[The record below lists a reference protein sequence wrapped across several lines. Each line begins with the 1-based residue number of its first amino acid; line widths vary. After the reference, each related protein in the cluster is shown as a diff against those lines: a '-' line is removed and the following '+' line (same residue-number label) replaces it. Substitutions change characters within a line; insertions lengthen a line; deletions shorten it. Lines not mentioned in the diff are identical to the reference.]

1 MPKKMTESEFTLCKR
16 TAAEIKAEVYANIG
30 EKREQNYFD
39 LYMGLDAEDREQ
51 NLDIMILLS
60 EIDYIT
66 FRALDLIV
74 QELRK
79 REEYI
84 PQKLVYW
91 YIDTKSKRISAPKD
105 REGLKNVNR
114 DFAIAKC
121 LHELNAMGM
130 TISRHKQTNE
140 EKKRGKDK
148 ENNCLSAA
156 DAIAEEFLRSYD
168 TVVKIWDS
176 LAQPDS
182 LIYKRTPTL
191 RRCAPEVSGDMKQAI

>member
-1 MPKKMTESEFTLCKR
+1 MPKKMTESEFALCKR
-16 TAAEIKAEVYANIG
+16 IAAEIKSDLYANIG
-30 EKREQNYFD
+30 KKREHYYLDQ
-39 LYMGLDAEDREQ
+39 YMGLDAEVREQ
-51 NLDIMILLS
+51 KLDLMIFLS

-66 FRALDLIV
+66 FSALVLIV

-91 YIDTKSKRISAPKD
+91 YIDTQSKRISAPKD
-105 REGLKNVNR
+105 RAGLKYANR

-130 TISRHKQTNE
+130 TISRHKKTKE
-140 EKKRGKDK
+140 DK
-148 ENNCLSAA
+148 ESNCLSTA
-156 DAIAEEFLRSYD
+156 DAIAEEFRTSFD

-182 LIYKRTPTL
+182 LIYKRFPTL
-191 RRCAPEVSGDMKQAI
+191 RRCTPEVPGDMNQPT